1 MRSLG
6 FLVPLLTLPLFAGPL
21 SAAEKNFGPFDQAS
35 TVIES
40 FVGIV
45 QIDIGDEPGI
55 RASLD
60 GPDDAIEEITVS
72 ERGGTVA
79 ITGRQTGGGSSV
91 TSVGNTTVIVT
102 GNGTA
107 SVTIGNV
114 TTTAGGVDDEPVTLR
129 LTVPNGTP
137 LTLDR
142 FAGKATI
149 GDTSA
154 SLTVA
159 LLSGTVDA
167 GAVADASLAII
178 GSGDIQVRQ
187 ADGALAMTV
196 NGSGT
201 IDVADGT
208 VSDLTGHINGS
219 GSLRF
224 DGRAETAEVAIN
236 GAGTV
241 ALAHV
246 DAEPRTHLAGAGR
259 ITVGNW

>member
-6 FLVPLLTLPLFAGPL
+6 FLVPLLTLPLIAGPL

-40 FVGIV
+40 FAGIV
-45 QIDIGDEPGI
+45 LVDIGDEPGI

-60 GPDDAIEEITVS
+60 GPDDAIEEISVS
-72 ERGGTVA
+72 ERGGTIT
-79 ITGRQTGGGSSV
+79 ITGRQTGGSSSV
-91 TSVGNTTVIVT
+91 TSVGNTTVVVT
-102 GNGTA
+102 GNGSA

-114 TTTAGGVDDEPVTLR
+114 TTTADGVDDEPVTLR

-137 LTLDR
+137 LTFDR

-149 GDTSA
+149 GDTGA
-154 SLTVA
+154 SLTVD
-159 LLSGTVDA
+159 LLSGTVEA
-167 GAVADASLAII
+167 GAVTEASLTIN
-178 GSGDIQVRQ
+178 GSGDIRLRR
-187 ADGALAMTV
+187 AAGALAMTV
-196 NGSGT
+196 NGSGS
-201 IDVADGT
+201 IDVADGA
-208 VSDLTGHINGS
+208 VGDLTGRINGS
-219 GSLRF
+219 GTLRF

-241 ALAHV
+241 ELAHV

-259 ITVGNW
+259 ISVGNW